1 MLGVSK
7 QKTWAFAL
15 YPNFAVGEFVKNL
28 CHTFPIIGGRQLAA
42 EHGVMMRVLS
52 EKRNALIEDG
62 DSCEDVS
69 DLLLKVI
76 DAPVKK
82 HRWERCHDER

>member
-1 MLGVSK
+1 MLARRDSLSSPV
-7 QKTWAFAL
+7 QRIEIDHF
-15 YPNFAVGEFVKNL
+15 
-28 CHTFPIIGGRQLAA
+28 
-42 EHGVMMRVLS
+42 EHGLMMHVLADR
-52 EKRNALIEDG
+52 RNEWIEDG

-82 HRWERCHDER
+82 SRWERCHDER

>member
-1 MLGVSK
+1 MLGGEKRVIEVN
-7 QKTWAFAL
+7 
-15 YPNFAVGEFVKNL
+15 NF
-28 CHTFPIIGGRQLAA
+28 